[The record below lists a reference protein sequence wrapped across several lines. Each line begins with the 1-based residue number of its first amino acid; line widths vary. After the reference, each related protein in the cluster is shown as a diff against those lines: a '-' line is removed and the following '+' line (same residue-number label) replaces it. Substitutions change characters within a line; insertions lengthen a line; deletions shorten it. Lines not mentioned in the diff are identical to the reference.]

1 MKDWASNSEFTNA
14 ESNLHLPMF
23 IPLSP
28 SLACFL
34 KNDIMRLQN
43 ILDDLNVQVAMD
55 EHDAIVVSPS
65 CLTKDGWEV
74 LCREK
79 INTYIKA
86 NVAEAFLDISHKA
99 LSYLLP
105 SIMDLQKAEKCFS
118 YNPPV
123 QGQGSPLHHFVGHPN
138 VIQKIR
144 CELENI
150 NAQITVTTLQVDI
163 DEMKFAFIVQLKQQD
178 ILSTYPSVKVR
189 FNPPNTVTLG
199 GTVQDINIMKDALS
213 NNYACNSVHVDLTNQ
228 EVFEFLQTDAGQDEL
243 KTFISTNFQCSAA
256 VCVTRCG
263 GLYNLHLL
271 SDPQNLTHIEK
282 AADAIPT
289 EFSSKQIPIGALYA
303 HFHSDDQDIAEYKE
317 LCKQHR
323 LVFIQTTN
331 QAVQIIGFKHAV
343 DKCFSSLKAFIDKKC
358 EVAKTVVIEPGMWR
372 LFKGPLLAKWNSVA
386 AVKVGTEGIKIVNP
400 ENDGEKCV
408 LQLLGRIDVV
418 HYVQEKI
425 HKLLESV
432 IVKQIPITRPHIK
445 EYMKKEVVCSMIR
458 GVESEYRVCI
468 ETTED
473 TELSEEVEY
482 IPKIDGHREVLVAC
496 TKELKKVVVCIGNIT
511 EFTRADVLVNA
522 ANSELQHIGGV
533 AKAFVDKGG
542 PIIQETSTKHWK
554 NHGRL
559 SDGDVWL
566 TTDVGELPCKA
577 LIHAVGPKWN
587 HDKNSEKS
595 LFSAFFKSLKCA
607 KSYKSIA
614 FPAISAGIYGCPY
627 DACTKC
633 WIDAVVSFVNAEPST
648 PLSEIYFV
656 AHDASSAEHVVKT
669 IKSQSSSSMFTIVSP
684 AGTSYASDKP
694 IHQRTHI
701 PSLQY
706 SGKSSTSHNIDYLK
720 LQKGSLLD
728 VKVIYINI
736 TTCIQLLDDHFMYHN
751 VCKLLCNGSESIS
764 MAKVTYC
771 WSWVLDEEERR
782 LSYLIHSKLFD
793 CP

>member
-1 MKDWASNSEFTNA
+1 MLWLYDCINTDWISVIECVLKKSHEALGEGVTIMKDWVSISNSK
-14 ESNLHLPMF
+14 SDLHLP
-23 IPLSP
+23 ISISLLP
-28 SLACFL
+28 SQICLV
-34 KNDIMRLQN
+34 KNDITSLQN
-43 ILDDLNVQVAMD
+43 ILDDLNVQVAMN

-65 CLTKDGWEV
+65 RLTKDGWEV

-79 INTYIKA
+79 INMYITA
-86 NVAEAFLDISHKA
+86 NVAEASLDISHKA
-99 LSYLLP
+99 MYLLFP
-105 SIMDLQKAEKCFS
+105 SIIGLQKSDKCFS
-118 YNPPV
+118 YNSLV
-123 QGQGSPLHHFVGHPN
+123 QGGSPLHHFVGHPN

-144 CELENI
+144 YELENI
-150 NAQITVTTLQVDI
+150 NAQITVTTAQVYL

-178 ILSTYPSVKVR
+178 ILSAYPSVKVR
-189 FNPPNTVTLG
+189 FNPPNTVTLD

-213 NNYACNSVHVDLTNQ
+213 NNYACSSVHANLRYQ
-228 EVFEFLQTDAGQDEL
+228 EVFEFLQTDAGQTEL

-256 VCVTRCG
+256 VFITKPG
-263 GLYNLHLL
+263 GMYTLHLL
-271 SDPQNLTHIEK
+271 SEPQNLIHIKK

-303 HFHSDDQDIAEYKE
+303 HFHSDDQDIAEYKK

-343 DKCFSSLKAFIDKKC
+343 DKCILSLKAFIDKKC
-358 EVAKTVVIEPGMWR
+358 EVAKTVGIEPGMWR
-372 LFKGPLLAKWNSVA
+372 LFKGPLLAKWKGAVA
-386 AVKVGTEGIKIVNP
+386 VEVGAEGIQIVDP
-400 ENDGEKCV
+400 EEDGEKCV
-408 LQLLGRIDVV
+408 IQLFGRIDVV
-418 HYVQEKI
+418 QYVQEKI
-425 HKLLESV
+425 RKLEESV
-432 IVKQIPITRPHIK
+432 IVKQIPLTRPHIK
-445 EYMKKEVVCSMIR
+445 EYMKSELVCAMVR
-458 GVESEYRVCI
+458 GIESEYSVCI

-473 TELSEEVEY
+473 TPELSEDVEY

-511 EFTRADVLVNA
+511 EFNKADVLVNA
-522 ANSELQHIGGV
+522 ANSELQHFGGV

-542 PIIQETSTKHWK
+542 PIIQETSTKYWK

-559 SDGDVWL
+559 SDGDVWF

-587 HDKNSEKS
+587 HDKNSEKN

-627 DACTKC
+627 DVCTKC
-633 WIDAVVSFVNAEPST
+633 WIDAVVSFVNAEPSSR
-648 PLSEIYFV
+648 LSEIYFV

-694 IHQRTHI
+694 IRQRTHI
-701 PSLQY
+701 PSLH
-706 SGKSSTSHNIDYLK
+706 SGKSSTPQNIDYLK
-720 LQKGSLLD
+720 LHKGSLLD
-728 VKVIYINI
+728 VKVI
-736 TTCIQLLDDHFMYHN
+736 CP
-751 VCKLLCNGSESIS
+751 E
-764 MAKVTYC
+764 
-771 WSWVLDEEERR
+771 
-782 LSYLIHSKLFD
+782 IHQQNLKQQPLYKF
-793 CP
+793 